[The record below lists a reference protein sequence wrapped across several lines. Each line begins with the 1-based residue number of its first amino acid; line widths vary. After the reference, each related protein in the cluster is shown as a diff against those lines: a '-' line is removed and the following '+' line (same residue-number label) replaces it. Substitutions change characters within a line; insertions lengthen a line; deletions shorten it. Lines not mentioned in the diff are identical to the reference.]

1 MQQYQIKKITVSIY
15 LICMAKPADLAQSN
29 PGMQGCGSVL
39 ATKNLDTIS
48 FEWSK
53 QQRCST
59 SQAFIK
65 PRRIARPLDAQ
76 HAQQPHHAQHAQHA
90 QHLPRGTAADQPLP
104 EISHATA
111 VLAQHSN
118 SLGVAAPARQ
128 QTKSA
133 QGTSHQAASDE
144 PEPYGANTGRTSAA
158 DNPASCSFES
168 PFGKRTEGLH
178 AGAIDPLQV
187 NEDSNSDLGLC
198 IRNQPTSVTAH
209 AHGGSVIDSIEQA
222 TLQEAACESESA
234 TDDNP
239 GEAAALLCW
248 LEGLQLRY
256 FTPREVANL
265 HSFPDSFSFPTHVT
279 RRQQYALLG
288 NSLSVEVVADLLTYM
303 LK

>member
-1 MQQYQIKKITVSIY
+1 
-15 LICMAKPADLAQSN
+15 
-29 PGMQGCGSVL
+29 MQGCGSVL

-65 PRRIARPLDAQ
+65 HRRIARPLHAQ

-104 EISHATA
+104 AISHATA

-118 SLGVAAPARQ
+118 SSGLAAPARQ
-128 QTKSA
+128 QTESA
-133 QGTSHQAASDE
+133 QGASHQAASLDE
-144 PEPYGANTGRTSAA
+144 PEPCGANTGRTSTD
-158 DNPASCSFES
+158 DNPASCSFEG
-168 PFGKRTEGLH
+168 PFGKRTEGLR

-187 NEDSNSDLGLC
+187 NKDSNSDLGLG
-198 IRNQPTSVTAH
+198 IRSQPTSVTVS
-209 AHGGSVIDSIEQA
+209 AHGGCVIDSIEQA

-234 TDDNP
+234 IDDNP

-279 RRQQYALLG
+279 KRQQYALLG

-303 LK
+303 LE